1 MLDLERATWE
11 ARTLRQLG
19 LLFIAH
25 KLVVHL
31 QFMARIAEVRI
42 PPAEPLGDGTAELTL
57 ELDIVDAMLSTVFN
71 ASADTFS
78 GALAAY

>member
-1 MLDLERATWE
+1 VLDLERATWE

-25 KLVVHL
+25 RLVVHL
-31 QFMARIAEVRI
+31 QCMARIAEMSI
-42 PPAEPLGDGTAELTL
+42 APAEPLSDGTAELTF
-57 ELDIVDAMLSTVFN
+57 ELYVIGAMLSTVFN